1 MNILVSR
8 PKKFIDKTRAYK
20 LYVDDVFIMD
30 IRDGEELN
38 IVLPLNS
45 EKICAKIDWCSSNEL
60 DLTELKN
67 NDKLKIHNT
76 HSKNILIPFYIL
88 FIIFFRRNN
97 YLKIEK
103 I

>member
-1 MNILVSR
+1 MNILISR

-45 EKICAKIDWCSSNEL
+45 KKFVQ
-60 DLTELKN
+60 K
-67 NDKLKIHNT
+67 
-76 HSKNILIPFYIL
+76 
-88 FIIFFRRNN
+88 
-97 YLKIEK
+97 
-103 I
+103 